1 MLHEKQFRSTE
12 NFIPCDLEEATDK
25 ISGNQINFY
34 HLLTSNSFNLS
45 TSKRKSMEGFQYDRD
60 IRHERVKLKIEPIL
74 T

>member
-1 MLHEKQFRSTE
+1 MLHEKQFRSTG

-34 HLLTSNSFNLS
+34 QVLTSNSFNLS
-45 TSKRKSMEGFQYDRD
+45 TSKRKSMEWFQYDRD
-60 IRHERVKLKIEPIL
+60 LGHERVKLKIEPIL

>member
-1 MLHEKQFRSTE
+1 MLHEKQFRSTG

-45 TSKRKSMEGFQYDRD
+45 TLKRKSMEGFQYDRD